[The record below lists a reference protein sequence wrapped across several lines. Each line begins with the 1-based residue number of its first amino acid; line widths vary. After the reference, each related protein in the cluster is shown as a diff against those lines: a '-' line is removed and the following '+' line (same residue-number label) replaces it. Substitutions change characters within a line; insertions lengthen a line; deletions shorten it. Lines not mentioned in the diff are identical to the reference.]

1 LNAFAG
7 LIAEIVVAKD
17 AYGDLFARVRRR
29 QPMSLAGEIA
39 WNLLP
44 PLTFGTDRLVISC
57 VLAPAYD
64 VGGDSFDYAVDATT
78 ARFAVF
84 DAMGHGL
91 DAGLLATVAIGAYR
105 NARREGA
112 DLAGVVAAVDA
123 ALAHAFATG
132 MFVTAVFAELDL
144 ASGRLS
150 WHIAGHP
157 APLLL
162 RGGRV
167 VKTMDVA
174 PGLPLGLI
182 GTLGG
187 MITVAHESL
196 EPGDRLLIYTDGV
209 IEARSADGEFFGVRR
224 LADLVVR
231 QDAAGQ
237 PAPETMRR
245 LMHAILAHQSG
256 RLRDDATT
264 MLVEWQ
270 GGAAERIAP

>member
-1 LNAFAG
+1 MFAA
-7 LIAEIVVAKD
+7 LIAELIMAKA

-29 QPMSLAGEIA
+29 RPMSLAGEIA

-44 PLTFGTDRLVISC
+44 PLTFGTDRVVISC
-57 VLAPAYD
+57 VLAPAYN

-105 NARREGA
+105 NARLDGA
-112 DLAGVVAAVDA
+112 DLGGAVQAIDA
-123 ALAHAFATG
+123 ALAGAFAAG
-132 MFVTAVFAELDL
+132 KFVTAVLGELEL
-144 ASGRLS
+144 ASGRLR
-150 WHIAGHP
+150 WHNAGHP

-167 VKTMDVA
+167 VKSLHTDV
-174 PGLPLGLI
+174 GLPLGL
-182 GTLGG
+182 TAALGG
-187 MITVAHESL
+187 TITVGQESL
-196 EPGDRLLIYTDGV
+196 EPGDRLLFYTDGV
-209 IEARSADGEFFGVRR
+209 TEARSAEGEQFGAQR

-231 QDAAGQ
+231 EDAAGQ

-245 LMHAILAHQSG
+245 LMHAILAHQAG
-256 RLRDDATT
+256 QLRDDATT

-270 GGAAERIAP
+270 GGGAERITP